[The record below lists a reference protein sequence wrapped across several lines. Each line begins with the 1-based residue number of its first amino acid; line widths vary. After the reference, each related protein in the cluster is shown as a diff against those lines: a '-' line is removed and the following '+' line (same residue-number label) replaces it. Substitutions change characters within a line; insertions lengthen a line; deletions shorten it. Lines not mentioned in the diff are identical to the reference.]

1 MLLVQDEA
9 VLEAAFGHEE
19 SYLLHRE
26 GMINPV
32 DRTLEYS
39 RPMRSLKLW
48 LAFRV
53 HGAAALRSWIQRG
66 IDNVRLLEELIG
78 EDPGFQALHRPM
90 LSTLCF
96 RHRPAGVADLDAH
109 NLRLAHAMQAD
120 GRVHL
125 APATIDGRVCL
136 RVCFVNFRTTSDDV
150 RMTLDVARE
159 LGDRL

>member
-1 MLLVQDEA
+1 
-9 VLEAAFGHEE
+9 
-19 SYLLHRE
+19 
-26 GMINPV
+26 
-32 DRTLEYS
+32 
-39 RPMRSLKLW
+39 MRSLKLW

-66 IDNVRLLEELIG
+66 IDNVRLLDELIG
-78 EDPGFQALHRPM
+78 EDPDFEALHRPM

-125 APATIDGRVCL
+125 APAIIDDRVCL
-136 RVCFVNFRTTSDDV
+136 RVCFVNFRTTAEDV